1 MDCCFDIVYMNDLKN
16 ILDMNNFGDFLNFSI
31 DDI

>member
-1 MDCCFDIVYMNDLKN
+1 MDRCFDIVYMNDLKN
-16 ILDMNNFGDFLNFSI
+16 IPDMNNSGDPLNFSI